1 MSVMKGELL
10 LMGGASRE
18 KEFKD
23 IHVVRLEGA
32 GSSRKVSIFR
42 QPTSQEV
49 ISERHAM
56 ATASLSAEKT
66 LLFGG

>member
-1 MSVMKGELL
+1 ML
-10 LMGGASRE
+10 GGASRQ

-23 IHVVRLEGA
+23 IHLVRLEGA

-42 QPTSQEV
+42 QATSQEA

-56 ATASLSAEKT
+56 GTCEVSPSLT